1 MFRDLRDFIK
11 AAQERDPA
19 ARGSLCVLLCY
30 PGLKA
35 LLFHRLAHALWRVR
49 LRLLARMLSQLG
61 RFLTGIEIHPG
72 ASIGRG
78 LFIDHGMGIVIGET
92 SEIGDNC
99 TLYQGV
105 TLGGTGKERGKRH
118 PTLCDNVTV
127 GAGAQVLGS
136 ITVGRGSYIGANS
149 VVFKDVPAEA
159 TVVGVPARIVRIAG
173 ERVALSLHHERLPDP
188 IVERLAELQR
198 EIDRV
203 EREMRERAAQ
213 AAQKGSQRAA
223 S

>member
-1 MFRDLRDFIK
+1 MLRDIRDFVE
-11 AAQERDPA
+11 AARERDPA
-19 ARGSLCVLLCY
+19 ATGLLCVLLCY

-35 LLFHRLAHALWRVR
+35 LLFHRVAHALWKMG
-49 LRLLARMLSQLG
+49 LRLPARMISQMS

-72 ASIGRG
+72 AKIGRG

-92 SEIGDNC
+92 AEIGDNC

-127 GAGAQVLGS
+127 GAGAQVLGN

-149 VVFKDVPAEA
+149 VVVKDVPAEA
-159 TVVGVPARIVRIAG
+159 TVVGVPGRVVRIAG

-188 IVERLAELQR
+188 ILERLAELQR
-198 EIDRV
+198 EIEKV
-203 EREMRERAAQ
+203 EKELQEQ
-213 AAQKGSQRAA
+213 AARKTSRRRHAA
-223 S
+223 C